1 MKDYYAKLDQTFSA
15 TVKNYDKLPMELKV
29 PILDAAY
36 NTTGTEFFNN
46 SKNLKAH
53 IENGDHYVTIAAEL
67 DHSMNHSVDKNN
79 KNLGSW
85 LAVRSACRRAMA
97 LGQYDYK
104 WSYTDNQGRQL
115 DPTKTVGKQD

>member
-1 MKDYYAKLDQTFSA
+1 MKDYYAKLDKAFSA
-15 TVKNYDKLPMELKV
+15 TIKNYDKLPMELKV

-46 SKNLKAH
+46 SPNLKAH

-67 DHSMNHSVDKNN
+67 DHSMNHDGN
-79 KNLGSW
+79 KGSW

-104 WSYTDNQGRQL
+104 WSYTDGQGRQL
-115 DPTKTVGKQD
+115 DPTKTVNKQD